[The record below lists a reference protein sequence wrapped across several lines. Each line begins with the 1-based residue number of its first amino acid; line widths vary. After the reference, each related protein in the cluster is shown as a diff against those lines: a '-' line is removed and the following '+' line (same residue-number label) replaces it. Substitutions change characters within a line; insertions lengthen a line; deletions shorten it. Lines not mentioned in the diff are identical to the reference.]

1 MTQKTKKNKKGISE
15 NCGNPGLATK
25 FNVAKQT
32 KKQKK
37 TKKTKKELVRTPVPV
52 NRFTGSG

>member
-32 KKQKK
+32 NKKKQKK
-37 TKKTKKELVRTPVPV
+37 KQKR
-52 NRFTGSG
+52 N

>member
-37 TKKTKKELVRTPVPV
+37 TKKKTKKGISE
-52 NRFTGSG
+52 NSGSG